1 MNTLWFAIAVVAV
14 AAAVI
19 AWVLMAV
26 KGSADEYLHS
36 TAYEVEKML
45 LELEKDYADLNSKL
59 QSLLKEITIRLD
71 RYDRSVER
79 LVGIMWPDLTDKER
93 NVLLLYLRGYNKRE
107 IAERLDLPLEL
118 VEAVIALRVGDED
131 A

>member
-1 MNTLWFAIAVVAV
+1 MNAFWFAVAVVAV
-14 AAAVI
+14 AAAI
-19 AWVLMAV
+19 LAWVLMAV

-45 LELEKDYADLNSKL
+45 SGLERDYADLSSELRN
-59 QSLLKEITIRLD
+59 LLKEITVRLD

-79 LVGIMWPDLTDKER
+79 LVGIMWPDLTER
-93 NVLLLYLRGYNKRE
+93 ERSILSLYLQGYNKGE
-107 IAERLDLPLEL
+107 IAGKLGLPLEL
-118 VEAVIALRVGDED
+118 VEAVVALRVGDGD